1 MGIKVALR
9 HVTTYKYDRPI
20 TLSPH
25 TIRLRPAAHAR
36 TPILSYSLSVKP
48 AHQYLNWQQDPYGN
62 YLARLVFPKPTRE
75 FQVVVDL
82 HADLAPI
89 NPFDF
94 FIEDYAQNYPFQY
107 DAEVFKELT
116 PYLETLP
123 VGPKL
128 QAIIDELKP
137 MRKLMVDYFP
147 LMNRAIQSRVN
158 YTIRMEP
165 GVQEPEET
173 LELASGSCRDSAWLL
188 VQLCR
193 NLGLAARFVSGYL
206 IQLVA
211 DEKPLEGP
219 EGPVKDFT
227 DLHAWCEVYV
237 PGAGWVGLDSTSGL
251 MAAEG
256 HIPLACTASP
266 QSAAAISG
274 TIGAEPDPNSPD
286 ADITSEFHVEMTVTR
301 IVDAPRV
308 TKPYTDDQWQAID
321 RLGDR
326 IDSELR
332 EFDVRLTMGGEP
344 TFVSIENRD
353 AEEWNTAALGV
364 HKRDRAMDLLKRL
377 RDRWA
382 PGGLLHFGE
391 GKWYPGES
399 LPRWAFNCYWRTDGE
414 PIWNDSALVANE
426 STPYGFDAGDAKRFI
441 DLLSETLGLNAK
453 YAIPGYEDVWH
464 YLWKERRLPVNADP
478 LTNKLGDPEE
488 RKRLAKIFEQQL
500 GSVVGYA
507 LPLRRA
513 AGESAWETGRWFL
526 RQEHLYLVPG
536 DSPMGLRLPLDSLP
550 WEKESDKQFLGE
562 RDPFA
567 PREELLSR
575 VEPRIQMAAKPS
587 PHGSLNGV
595 HAKPEVDTSVVRT
608 SLCVE
613 ARDGKLYLF
622 LPPLKKLENFL
633 ELIDAI
639 ERTALTLQM
648 PVLIEGYKP
657 PSDHRLANFSVT
669 PDPGVVEVNIHP
681 AKTWSELK
689 TRTTSLYEEARLTR
703 LCTEKFMLDGKHT
716 GTGGGNHVTVGGVC
730 AADSPL
736 LRRPD
741 LLRSLISY
749 WQNHPAL
756 SYLFSGTFIGPTS
769 QSPRVDEARLDSL
782 YELEIAFEQLDK
794 LLNEEAA
801 EVEKPDLITA
811 ATGGADAAGIETT
824 RPWMVDRMLRH
835 FLVDLTGNTHRA
847 EFSIDKLFSP
857 DGPTGRLGLLEFRA
871 FEMPPHAELSLCQ
884 TLLLRALIARFWKQ
898 PYKAKFIRWGTEL
911 HDRFMLPYFVALDMK
926 AVIDDLN
933 AAGYGFKFDWFAP
946 FIEFRFPRFGTV
958 AYQGVEIELRQAIE
972 PWHVLGEEMAGAG
985 TARYV
990 DSSVERLQVKVTGLV
1005 QQRHILACNGR
1016 AVPLTPT
1023 GVPGEFV
1030 AGVRYRAW
1038 APPSA
1043 LHPSI
1048 GVHAPLVFDLIDT
1061 SAGRSVGGC
1070 SYHVVHPGGRS
1081 YSTFPVNANEAEAR
1095 RVARFQKIGHTPG
1108 TLEIKAEG
1116 RNLAFP
1122 FTLDLR
1128 RAPDFDGAQFLAQR
1142 TSSDQ

>member
-286 ADITSEFHVEMTVTR
+286 ADIASEFHVEMTVRR

-308 TKPYTDDQWQAID
+308 TKPYTDDQWQAVD

-353 AEEWNTAALGV
+353 AEEWNTASLGV

-567 PREELLSR
+567 PRGELLSR
-575 VEPRIQMAAKPS
+575 VEPRIQMAAKP
-587 PHGSLNGV
+587 SLNGV

-669 PDPGVVEVNIHP
+669 PDPGVIEVNIHP

-716 GTGGGNHVTVGGVC
+716 GTGGGNHMVLGG
-730 AADSPL
+730 ASPADSPF

-741 LLRSLISY
+741 LLRSLVGF
-749 WQNHPAL
+749 WNNHPSL
-756 SYLFSGTFIGPTS
+756 SYLFSGLFVGPTS
-769 QSPRVDEARLDSL
+769 QHPRLDEARHDSL
-782 YELEIAFEQLDK
+782 YEIELACQQL
-794 LLNEEAA
+794 
-801 EVEKPDLITA
+801 PDRSQ
-811 ATGGADAAGIETT
+811 
-824 RPWMVDRMLRH
+824 RPPAWLVDRAFRH
-835 FLVDLTGNTHRA
+835 LLADVTGNTHRT
-847 EFSIDKLFSP
+847 EFCIDKLFSP
-857 DGPTGRLGLLEFRA
+857 DSAQGRLGLLELRS
-871 FEMPPHAELSLCQ
+871 FEMPPHAQMSLVQ
-884 TLLLRALIARFWKQ
+884 QLFLRTLVSWFWRK
-898 PYKAKFIRWGTEL
+898 PYTNKLVRWGTEL
-911 HDRFMLPYFVALDMK
+911 HDRFLLPHFVNQDTADLLDEMK
-926 AVIDDLN
+926 R
-933 AAGYGFKFDWFAP
+933 AGYAFDPAWFVP
-946 FIEFRFPRFGTV
+946 HQEFRFPILGEATYR
-958 AYQGVEIELRQAIE
+958 GVNMELRAAIE
-972 PWHVLGEEMAGAG
+972 PWPVLGEESGGGGAV
-985 TARYV
+985 RFV
-990 DSSVERLQVKVTGLV
+990 DSSLERVQIRVRGLTDS
-1005 QQRHILACNGR
+1005 RHVILCNGR
-1016 AVPLTPT
+1016 RVPLHPT
-1023 GVPGEFV
+1023 GINGEFV

-1038 APPSA
+1038 QPPSC
-1043 LHPSI
+1043 LHPTIPS
-1048 GVHAPLVFDLIDT
+1048 HAPLRFELLDT
-1061 SAGRSVGGC
+1061 WNQRSLGGC
-1070 SYHVVHPGGRS
+1070 VYHVTHPGGRTYDS
-1081 YSTFPVNANEAEAR
+1081 FPVNSLEAESR
-1095 RVARFQKIGHTPG
+1095 RINRFVPFGHASGPIH
-1108 TLEIKAEG
+1108 LPAEEP
-1116 RNLAFP
+1116 NPEFP

-1128 RAPDFDGAQFLAQR
+1128 RVGPVRPSPFQWVPDFARAEAVAVHAE
-1142 TSSDQ
+1142 T